1 MGIGRYAP
9 ELSGSGLGRV
19 VAAFASLVALNLV
32 TLALGPTGV
41 LVRLNT
47 NPAGALLSPFVFDSW
62 GTIGGL
68 AGVVLLFAPLLF
80 GTPVSQRRALATFFL
95 TASIVV
101 GVSSAVL
108 WDRFYDTTG
117 LFGSGASAIAI
128 TSQGIIFAL
137 AIVGLLRLARQETR
151 RLGALSSHWWYSFAI
166 IYSTLIL
173 TSLWFIFVLEPIFVP
188 TTLYNWRVHEFGF
201 VFGAAATVGFAGARW
216 RALGL
221 DGVVRIDEM
230 VMNFHFDDLCVR
242 FPLRLPKYHVVFRP
256 GPTREYAELHPE
268 REEIWVSEDF
278 RDREYRVDGPEFEAA
293 LLHAMVHE
301 ELLVEGTAWAHGES
315 DGRARFDEAAKKV
328 GAPLEP

>member
-9 ELSGSGLGRV
+9 ELLGSGLGRV
-19 VAAFASLVALNLV
+19 VAAFASLVALNLA
-32 TLALGPTGV
+32 TLALGTTGV
-41 LVRLNT
+41 IARLNT

-95 TASIVV
+95 TASIVI

-117 LFGSGASAIAI
+117 LFGSGASAIAV

-173 TSLWFIFVLEPIFVP
+173 TSLWFILVLEPIFIP

-201 VFGAAATVGFAGARW
+201 VFGAAATAVFAGARW

-230 VMNFHFDDLCVR
+230 VMNFHFDDLSGR
-242 FPLRLPKYHVVFRP
+242 FPARIPKYHVLFWRVD
-256 GPTREYAELHPE
+256 GKGKAELHPE
-268 REEIWVSEDF
+268 RGEIWVSDEF
-278 RDREYRVDGPEFEAA
+278 REKDYAVYGPLFEKA
-293 LLHAMVHE
+293 LLNAMVQAD
-301 ELLVEGTAWAHGES
+301 LLAEGKVPEDGKEDTA
-315 DGRARFDEAAKKV
+315 RRFDEVARLV
-328 GAPLEP
+328 GASPEP